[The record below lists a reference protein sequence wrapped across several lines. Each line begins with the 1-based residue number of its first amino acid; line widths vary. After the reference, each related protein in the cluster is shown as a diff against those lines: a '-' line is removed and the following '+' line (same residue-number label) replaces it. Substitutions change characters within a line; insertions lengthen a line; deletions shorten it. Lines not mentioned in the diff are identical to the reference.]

1 MMTSPTHGESGAG
14 HTVEL
19 VGDADL
25 DGVEVGEDV
34 ELGEADGVVV
44 VDGVGVAHL
53 GDIEPAAAAGAT

>member
-1 MMTSPTHGESGAG
+1 MTSPTHSESGAG

-34 ELGEADGVVV
+34 ELGGA
-44 VDGVGVAHL
+44 DGVGVGEGVGVARR
-53 GDIEPAAAAGAT
+53 GDIEPAAAAGTT